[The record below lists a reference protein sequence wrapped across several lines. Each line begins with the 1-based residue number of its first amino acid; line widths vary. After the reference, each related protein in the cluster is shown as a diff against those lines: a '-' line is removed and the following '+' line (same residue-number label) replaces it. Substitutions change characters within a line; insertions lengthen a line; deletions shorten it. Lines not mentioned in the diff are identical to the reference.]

1 MLDTI
6 DANIRARHRGAR
18 FRLLQ
23 GDCIEILGRLPPQTF
38 DLIAADPPYNLSN
51 GGTTCQA
58 GKRVKVDKAA
68 WDESR
73 GFAEDHK
80 FNTQWIAACERV
92 LKPSGTLWAFGTK
105 ANIFS
110 LGFALQSTGW
120 NVLNIVSWYKPNAS
134 PNLACRTPTH
144 STELVLWAAPPSA
157 AASGKL
163 LHTYNYREMKAENG
177 GKQLRD
183 VWPIREDGE
192 ADDAVLWEMGSARGD
207 EKREGK
213 HPTQKP
219 LALLDRIIRA
229 SSKPGDL
236 VLDPFNGAGTTGRA
250 ATKAGR
256 FYVGIDLDPRY
267 LDLTARRLAL
277 P

>member
-1 MLDTI
+1 M
-6 DANIRARHRGAR
+6 
-18 FRLLQ
+18 
-23 GDCIEILGRLPPQTF
+23 GRMPAQVF

-51 GGTTCQA
+51 GGTTCSG
-58 GKRVKVDKAA
+58 GKRVAVDKAG

-73 GFAEDHK
+73 GFEDDHA
-80 FNTQWIAACERV
+80 FNVAWLAACERV
-92 LKPSGTLWAFGTK
+92 LKPSGTIWISGTQHV
-105 ANIFS
+105 IFS
-110 LGFALQSTGW
+110 VGFALQSAGW
-120 NVLNIVSWYKPNAS
+120 RILNVVRWYKPNAS
-134 PNLACRTPTH
+134 PNLACRTLTH
-144 STELVLWAAPPSA
+144 STEFVIWAAPPA
-157 AASGKL
+157 AAAEGKL
-163 LHTYNYREMKAENG
+163 LHTFNYREMKAENG

-183 VWPIREDGE
+183 VWCIREDGD
-192 ADDAVLWEMGSARGD
+192 ADGGVLWEMGSARGD